1 MIALKASFKACLV
14 IQPEITDAKTKETK
28 PIGNF
33 IVGKR
38 YKVYAV
44 ADFNTGYTDF
54 LVADPKTHQFMW
66 LNMSVFRSE

>member
-1 MIALKASFKACLV
+1 MIAIKASFKARLV
-14 IQPEITDAKTKETK
+14 IQPEITNTETKETK

-33 IVGKR
+33 IVGRR
-38 YKVYAV
+38 YKIYAV
-44 ADFNTGYTDF
+44 FDSGGGYTDF